1 MKSIFTRI
9 SLVFGAL
16 LVTSACAAPQSVST
30 APSEP
35 WEQQSAVAVEPTNT
49 YAATAKPTLTPTP
62 TVELT
67 PTPEPTPKADSLLG
81 SWTLVGTYDPEKWG
95 WDVDKTKPLPE
106 EKIDKAGEANTIVLK
121 EDTLEDAN
129 SGETYKVKY
138 DEQGIRAD
146 VEYDIFWQCSLV
158 DKNQLFK
165 FYGDTLS
172 IYQRAE

>member
-9 SLVFGAL
+9 SVAIGAL
-16 LVTSACAAPQSVST
+16 LITSACAAPQLVNT
-30 APSEP
+30 TPSEP
-35 WEQQSAVAVEPTNT
+35 PAQPSAAVSEQVVS
-49 YAATAKPTLTPTP
+49 AKPTPSPTP
-62 TVELT
+62 TQEPT
-67 PTPEPTPKADSLLG
+67 PSPAPTPEQISILG

-158 DKNQLFK
+158 DKNQLFE